1 MFGIG
6 TGELLVIL
14 VIAVLVVGPERM
26 VQFASQLGKWMAQF
40 RQTTD
45 GVTKDLRDAFSLEA
59 GEAASEGADVQAAQ
73 PGQQVA
79 QEMSGTPSSETTPQT
94 VVSPAEMLGTQAPE
108 AAPVAALLDGEAK
121 PDGEP
126 PVEEASGDSEP
137 VTVEVAQLVPE
148 DKDVEPVVV
157 EQAVLIDKGVD
168 DTNSDGEG

>member
-26 VQFASQLGKWMAQF
+26 VQFASQLGKWLAQF

-45 GVTKDLRDAFSLEA
+45 SVTKDFREAFSLEA

-94 VVSPAEMLGTQAPE
+94 GVSPAETPGPLSPE
-108 AAPVAALLDGEAK
+108 VTSAAALQDGEAK

-126 PVEEASGDSEP
+126 PVGEASGDSEP

-148 DKDVEPVVV
+148 DKDVEPVAV
-157 EQAVLIDKGVD
+157 EQAVLVSESEDEA
-168 DTNSDGEG
+168 NSDG

>member
-26 VQFASQLGKWMAQF
+26 VQFASQLGKWLAQF

-45 GVTKDLRDAFSLEA
+45 SVTRDFREAFSLEA
-59 GEAASEGADVQAAQ
+59 GEEASEGADAQAAQ
-73 PGQQVA
+73 PGQQGA
-79 QEMSGTPSSETTPQT
+79 REMPSSPSSEEAPQT
-94 VVSPAEMLGTQAPE
+94 VVPPAETPGPLSPE
-108 AAPVAALLDGEAK
+108 AASVAALLDGEAK
-121 PDGEP
+121 PDEEP
-126 PVEEASGDSEP
+126 SISEAGGDSEP

-157 EQAVLIDKGVD
+157 EQAALVD
-168 DTNSDGEG
+168 ETVADTTSDGEE